1 MEKVVLCF
9 EHCQGWPKLIAIV
22 ARVVNYIKKHLV
34 GKTLAVV
41 KAEHDENV
49 FGKVGTSAAAVE
61 KALTGKKVLDA
72 KQQGK
77 YFWYVAYCFSNF
89 FTFWHGVL
97 LVLIVSLIFRV
108 VINATHL
115 LVGSE
120 NYTT

>member
-1 MEKVVLCF
+1 MVST
-9 EHCQGWPKLIAIV
+9 V

-49 FGKVGTSAAAVE
+49 FGKVGTSAAEVE

-77 YFWYVAYCFSNF
+77 YFWYVAFCCANLS
-89 FTFWHGVL
+89 TFWHKVVL
-97 LVLIVSLIFRV
+97 LLVFALKSLG
-108 VINATHL
+108 TLSMQHL
-115 LVGSE
+115 F
-120 NYTT
+120 